1 MKLSFRWLKFE
12 QQEQSACGTDKKNVL
27 PITNLM
33 KKILLVEDDPNLGLL
48 LQDYLQLKGKY
59 EVILAQDGE
68 EGLTLFNKDKFDLCI
83 LDVMM
88 PKKDGF
94 SLGRDIRKT
103 DPVVPII
110 FATAKTMIE
119 DKSEAFT
126 LGGDDYI
133 TKPFRIEELLLR
145 INALLKRVANQ
156 ENKAVEEQNKF
167 QIGDYFFDYTTQ
179 MIRKDDVQQ
188 KVSTKEAELLRLL
201 CLRKNNVLTREEA
214 LLSIWHDDNYFNGRS
229 MDVFLSKLRKY
240 LKDDPRVE
248 IINVHGKGYKLVEN

>member
-1 MKLSFRWLKFE
+1 MTE
-12 QQEQSACGTDKKNVL
+12 
-27 PITNLM
+27 NLNIS
-33 KKILLVEDDPNLGLL
+33 KANGENILLVEDDPNLGQL

-59 EVILAQDGE
+59 KVTLAVNGD
-68 EGLTLFNKDKFDLCI
+68 EGLKAFTKDKFDICI

-94 SLGRDIRKT
+94 TLGKEIRSINAN
-103 DPVVPII
+103 VPII
-110 FATAKTMIE
+110 FATAKAMIE
-119 DKSEAFT
+119 DKAEAFT

-145 INALLKRVANQ
+145 INALLKRVNNQ
-156 ENKAVEEQNKF
+156 GKNYSAQEKDKF
-167 QIGDYFFDYTTQ
+167 EIGSYEFDYTSQ
-179 MIRKDDVQQ
+179 IIKKDGAHQ

-201 CLRKNNVLTREEA
+201 CLKQNNVLTREEA

-240 LKDDPRVE
+240 LKDDPSVE
-248 IINVHGKGYKLVEN
+248 ILNVHGKGYKLIVN

>member
-1 MKLSFRWLKFE
+1 MSVTVDAPAE
-12 QQEQSACGTDKKNVL
+12 KKGQ
-27 PITNLM
+27 
-33 KKILLVEDDPNLGLL
+33 KILLVEDDPNLGML

-59 EVILAQDGE
+59 EVSLAKDGE
-68 EGLTLFNKDKFDLCI
+68 EGARLFLKDKFDLCI

-94 SLGRDIRKT
+94 TLGKEIRKT
-103 DPVVPII
+103 NPFVPII

-145 INALLKRVANQ
+145 INALLKRAANH
-156 ENKAVEEQNKF
+156 ERAATDEVPDKF
-167 QIGDYFFDYTTQ
+167 QIGDYQFDYTTQ
-179 MIRKDDVQQ
+179 LIRKDESQQ

-201 CLRKNNVLTREEA
+201 CLKKNNVLTREEA

-240 LKDDPRVE
+240 LKDDPKVE
-248 IINVHGKGYKLVEN
+248 IINVHGKGYKLIVN

>member
-1 MKLSFRWLKFE
+1 
-12 QQEQSACGTDKKNVL
+12 
-27 PITNLM
+27 M
-33 KKILLVEDDPNLGLL
+33 KKILLVEDDPNMGML
-48 LQDYLQLKGKY
+48 LQDYLQLKGKFN
-59 EVILAQDGE
+59 VVLAKDGD
-68 EGLTLFNKDKFDLCI
+68 EGLKEFMKDTFELCI

-94 SLGRDIRKT
+94 ALGKEIRK
-103 DPVVPII
+103 VNAGVPII

-119 DKSEAFT
+119 DKAEAFN

-145 INALLKRVANQ
+145 INALLKRVSGNGKNDTAGQ
-156 ENKAVEEQNKF
+156 PTKF
-167 QIGDYFFDYTTQ
+167 NIGKYQFDYTAQ
-179 MIRKDDVQQ
+179 LIKDDKHQQ

-201 CLRKNNVLTREEA
+201 CLKKNEVLTREEA

-240 LKDDPRVE
+240 LRDDPAVE
-248 IINVHGKGYKLVEN
+248 IINVHGRGYKLLIN